1 MSLKSILILN
11 ESYNILMKSLWIQ
24 FQLKN
29 EWKEL
34 KQLLVFFFYLKAV
47 MQQNYVRCVDVR
59 YIKNLMI
66 REVLHSND
74 YTHKLRHTKN
84 KLSIC

>member
-1 MSLKSILILN
+1 
-11 ESYNILMKSLWIQ
+11 MKGIKATSS
-24 FQLKN
+24 
-29 EWKEL
+29 
-34 KQLLVFFFYLKAV
+34 VFFYLKAV